1 MKRKLKIYAALALV
15 ILAAIA
21 IFYLYDALKPP
32 TQTEMMAEIIHLEDQ
47 RLLSDQLKRYLHN
60 NDLDIRARAALA
72 VGRIGG
78 EGCGELLFAML
89 SDSAI
94 DVAVT
99 SAFALGLTGEKEF
112 AARLLDVAFD
122 LPSAVGAKAVEAAGR
137 LADSSMIG
145 VAEELVKYF
154 SHPSPDVREAACMA
168 LYRAGAKSKGGD
180 IVTFIENE
188 PDELVRKAALYALAR
203 LGVNEAAQVFV
214 KFLADS
220 DPFVRSLAVRGLG
233 SVQSDEAVHLLAIS
247 LNDADKGVVAE
258 AIAGLAKKKGEEART
273 QLVRKLEKEKDEK
286 LVVALLNALRR
297 QKNDRGVEAAL
308 SILQT
313 EPPSNIVAAGVKYIA
328 SIRKGRAVNLIDSL
342 VAKDDPYVMA
352 ACAKAFGLVGGK
364 NVVPRLAVLFN
375 DEDPMVRHHAFEAL
389 MKVDSDNADF
399 YLRNALADPDYVLV
413 AAALEQVGE
422 RKLWQYLPV
431 MNTMMTRGAEI
442 DVQVRRTLLDGAQ
455 PFLTEDQHDTTAL
468 EIMYAGLLDPE
479 YVVRRQAATL
489 FRDLLGEDKFAA
501 LQAPDT
507 RISKRRMAKAID
519 RFQTNPQAT
528 IVTGKGEIEI
538 ALYFDVAPLTVLN
551 FIELARDGF
560 YNGLTF
566 HRVVPNFVVQGG
578 DPRGD
583 GWGGPPY
590 YLRCE
595 YSDEPYR
602 RGTVGMATSGKDT
615 GGSQFFIT
623 LSPQPHLEGR
633 YTAFGQVQFGMEV
646 VNQIIVGDLIE
657 TILIH
662 ED

>member
-1 MKRKLKIYAALALV
+1 MKRKLKIYAALAL
-15 ILAAIA
+15 ILLAAVA

-47 RLLSDQLKRYLHN
+47 RLLSDQLKRYLHD
-60 NDLDIRARAALA
+60 NDMDIRARAALA
-72 VGRIGG
+72 VGRIEG
-78 EGCGELLFAML
+78 EGSGKLLFAML

-94 DVAVT
+94 DVAVM

-112 AARLLDVAFD
+112 SARLLDVAFD
-122 LPSAVGAKAVEAAGR
+122 LPSAVGAEAVEAAGR

-145 VAEELVKYF
+145 VADALVKYF

-168 LYRAGAKSKGGD
+168 LYRAGTKSKGGD

-258 AIAGLAKKKGEEART
+258 AIAGLAKKKGEEAHT
-273 QLVRKLEKEKDEK
+273 QFARKLEKEKDEK

-342 VAKDDPYVMA
+342 VAKGDPYVMA

-389 MKVDSDNADF
+389 MKVDSGNADF
-399 YLRNALADPDYVLV
+399 YLRKALADPDYVLV
-413 AAALEQVGE
+413 AAALEQIGK
-422 RKLWQYLPV
+422 RKLKQYLPV
-431 MNTMMTRGAEI
+431 MNTMMTRGAEV
-442 DVQVRRTLLDGAQ
+442 DVQVRRTLLDGVQ
-455 PFLTEDQHDTTAL
+455 PFLAEDQHDTTAL
-468 EIMYAGLLDPE
+468 DIMYAGLLDPE

-501 LQAPDT
+501 LQPPDT
-507 RISKRRMAKAID
+507 RISKRRIAKAID

-528 IVTGKGEIEI
+528 IVTSKGEIEI
-538 ALYFDVAPLTVLN
+538 ALYFDAAPLTVLN

-595 YSDEPYR
+595 YSDEPFR

-633 YTAFGQVQFGMEV
+633 YTVFGQVQFGMEV
-646 VNQIIVGDLIE
+646 VDQIIVGDLIE

>member
-1 MKRKLKIYAALALV
+1 MALIL
-15 ILAAIA
+15 LAAVA

-32 TQTEMMAEIIHLEDQ
+32 SQTEMMAEIIHLEDQ
-47 RLLSDQLKRYLHN
+47 RLLSDQLKRYLHD
-60 NDLDIRARAALA
+60 NDMDIRARAALA
-72 VGRIGG
+72 VGRIEG
-78 EGCGELLFAML
+78 EGSGKLLFAML

-94 DVAVT
+94 DVAVM

-122 LPSAVGAKAVEAAGR
+122 LPSAVGAEAVEAAGR

-145 VAEELVKYF
+145 VADALVKYF

-214 KFLADS
+214 DFLADS
-220 DPFVRSLAVRGLG
+220 DPFIRSLAVRGLS
-233 SVQSDEAVHLLAIS
+233 SVQSDEAVHFLAIS

-258 AIAGLAKKKGEEART
+258 AIAGLAKKKGEEAFS
-273 QLVRKLEKEKDEK
+273 QLARKLEKEKDEK

-297 QKNDRGVEAAL
+297 QKNDSGVEAAL

-342 VAKDDPYVMA
+342 VAKGDPYVMA
-352 ACAKAFGLVGGK
+352 ACTKAFGLVGGK
-364 NVVPRLAVLFN
+364 NVVPRMAVLFN
-375 DEDPMVRHHAFEAL
+375 DEDPMVRYHAFEAL
-389 MKVDSDNADF
+389 MKVDSGNADF
-399 YLRNALADPDYVLV
+399 YLRKALADPDYVLV
-413 AAALEQVGE
+413 VAALKQIGK
-422 RKLWQYLPV
+422 RKLKQYLPV
-431 MNTMMTRGAEI
+431 MNTMMTRGAEV
-442 DVQVRRTLLDGAQ
+442 DVQVRRTLLDGVQ
-455 PFLTEDQHDTTAL
+455 LFLAEDQHDTTAL

-501 LQAPDT
+501 LQPPDT
-507 RISKRRMAKAID
+507 RISKRRMARAID

-528 IVTGKGEIEI
+528 IVTGKGEIEV

-595 YSDEPYR
+595 YSDEPYQ
-602 RGTVGMATSGKDT
+602 RGTIGMATSGKDT

-633 YTAFGQVQFGMEV
+633 YTAFGQVLSGMEV
-646 VNQIIVGDLIE
+646 VDQVIVGDLIE

>member
-1 MKRKLKIYAALALV
+1 MKRKLKIYGVLALV
-15 ILAAIA
+15 ILAAVA

-32 TQTEMMAEIIHLEDQ
+32 TQTEKMAEIIHLEDQ
-47 RLLSDQLKRYLHN
+47 RLFSDRLKRSL
-60 NDLDIRARAALA
+60 NDSDMDIRARAALA
-72 VGRIGG
+72 VGRIGD
-78 EGCGELLFAML
+78 EGSGELLFAML

-99 SAFALGLTGEKEF
+99 SAFALGLTGDKEY
-112 AARLLDVAFD
+112 ASQLLDVAFD
-122 LPSAVGAKAVEAAGR
+122 LPSAIGTEAVEAAGR
-137 LADSSMIG
+137 LADSSMTTVVEG
-145 VAEELVKYF
+145 LVKYF

-168 LYRAGAKSKGGD
+168 LYRAGAKAKGGD
-180 IVTFIENE
+180 ILTFVKNE
-188 PDELVRKAALYALAR
+188 PDELVRKAVLYALAR
-203 LGVNEAAQVFV
+203 LGVDEAAQVFV
-214 KFLADS
+214 EFLADS
-220 DPFVRSLAVRGLG
+220 DPFVRSLAVQGLG
-233 SVQSDEAVHLLAIS
+233 SVQSEEAVHFLAIS
-247 LNDADKGVVAE
+247 LNDADQGVVAE
-258 AIAGLAKKKGEEART
+258 AIAWLAKKNSVEAYT

-286 LVVALLNALRR
+286 LVVALLNGLRR

-308 SILQT
+308 TILHT
-313 EPPSNIVAAGVKYIA
+313 EPPSNIVAAAVKYIA

-342 VAKDDPYVMA
+342 VAQGGPHVTA
-352 ACAKAFGLVGGK
+352 ACAEAFGTVGGK
-364 NVVPRLAVLFN
+364 NVIPRLAVLFN
-375 DEDPMVRHHAFEAL
+375 DEDPMVRYHAFEAL
-389 MKVDSDNADF
+389 MKVDSGNADF
-399 YLRNALADPDYVLV
+399 YLRKALVDPDYVLI

-422 RKLWQYLPV
+422 RKLKQYLPV
-431 MNTMMTRGAEI
+431 MNTMMTRGAEV
-442 DVQVRRTLLDGAQ
+442 DVQVRRTLLDAVQ
-455 PFLTEDQHDTTAL
+455 PFLAEDRHDTTAL
-468 EIMYAGLLDPE
+468 EIVYAGLLDPE

-489 FRDLLGEDKFAA
+489 FRDLLGEDKFPA
-501 LQAPDT
+501 LQPPDT
-507 RISKRRMAKAID
+507 RISERRIAKAID
-519 RFQTNPQAT
+519 RFQINPQAT
-528 IVTGKGEIEI
+528 IVTGRGEIEI

-590 YLRCE
+590 YIRCE
-595 YSDEPYR
+595 CSDEPYR

-633 YTAFGQVQFGMEV
+633 YTAFGQVLSGMEV
-646 VNQIIVGDLIE
+646 VDRITVGDLIE

>member
-1 MKRKLKIYAALALV
+1 LAL
-15 ILAAIA
+15 ILLAAVA

-32 TQTEMMAEIIHLEDQ
+32 SQTEMMAEIIHLEDQ
-47 RLLSDQLKRYLHN
+47 RLLSDQLKRYLHD
-60 NDLDIRARAALA
+60 NDMDIRARAALA
-72 VGRIGG
+72 VGRIEG
-78 EGCGELLFAML
+78 EGSGKLLFAML

-94 DVAVT
+94 DVAVM

-122 LPSAVGAKAVEAAGR
+122 LPSAVGAEAVEAAGR

-145 VAEELVKYF
+145 VADALVKYF

-214 KFLADS
+214 DFLADS
-220 DPFVRSLAVRGLG
+220 DPFIRSLAVRGLS
-233 SVQSDEAVHLLAIS
+233 SVQSDEAVHFLAIS

-258 AIAGLAKKKGEEART
+258 AIAGLAKKKGEEAFS
-273 QLVRKLEKEKDEK
+273 QLARKLEKEKDEK

-297 QKNDRGVEAAL
+297 QKNDSGVEAAL

-342 VAKDDPYVMA
+342 VAKGDPYVMA
-352 ACAKAFGLVGGK
+352 ACTKAFGLVGGK
-364 NVVPRLAVLFN
+364 NVVPRMAVLFN
-375 DEDPMVRHHAFEAL
+375 DEDPMVRYHAFEAL
-389 MKVDSDNADF
+389 MKVDSGNADF
-399 YLRNALADPDYVLV
+399 YLRKALADPDYVLV
-413 AAALEQVGE
+413 VAALKQIGK
-422 RKLWQYLPV
+422 RKLKQYLPV
-431 MNTMMTRGAEI
+431 MNTMMTRGAEV
-442 DVQVRRTLLDGAQ
+442 DVQVRRTLLDGVQ
-455 PFLTEDQHDTTAL
+455 LFLAEDQHDTTAL

-501 LQAPDT
+501 LQPPDT
-507 RISKRRMAKAID
+507 RISKRRMARAID

-528 IVTGKGEIEI
+528 IVTGKGEIEV

-595 YSDEPYR
+595 YSDEPYQ
-602 RGTVGMATSGKDT
+602 RGTIGMATSGKDT

-633 YTAFGQVQFGMEV
+633 YTAFGQVLSGMEV
-646 VNQIIVGDLIE
+646 VDQVIVGDLIE

>member
-1 MKRKLKIYAALALV
+1 LV
-15 ILAAIA
+15 LVLLAAVA
-21 IFYLYDALKPP
+21 VYYLYNALKPP
-32 TQTEMMAEIIHLEDQ
+32 TQTEKMAEIIHLEDQ
-47 RLLSDQLKRYLHN
+47 RLLSDQLKRYLHD
-60 NDLDIRARAALA
+60 NDMDIRARTALA

-78 EGCGELLFAML
+78 EGSGELLFAML

-99 SAFALGLTGEKEF
+99 SAFALGLTGEKEY
-112 AARLLDVAFD
+112 AARLLDIAFD
-122 LPSAVGAKAVEAAGR
+122 LPSAVGAEAVEAAGR
-137 LADSSMIG
+137 LADSGMTT

-168 LYRAGAKSKGGD
+168 IYRAGAKSKGDD
-180 IVTFIENE
+180 IVTFIKNE

-203 LGVNEAAQVFV
+203 LRVNEATQVFV

-233 SVQSDEAVHLLAIS
+233 SVQSDEAIHFLAIS
-247 LNDADKGVVAE
+247 LNDADQGVVAE
-258 AIAGLAKKKGEEART
+258 AIAGLAKKNGEEARR

-286 LVVALLNALRR
+286 LVVALLNGLRR

-308 SILQT
+308 SILHV
-313 EPPSNIVAAGVKYIA
+313 EPPSSIVAAGVKYIA
-328 SIRKGRAVNLIDSL
+328 SVRKDRAVNLIDSL
-342 VAKDDPYVMA
+342 VAEGDLYVMA
-352 ACAKAFGLVGGK
+352 ACAEAFGLVGGK

-375 DEDPMVRHHAFEAL
+375 DEDPMVRYHAFKAL
-389 MKVDSDNADF
+389 MKVDSGNTDF
-399 YLRNALADPDYVLV
+399 YLRKALADPDYVLV
-413 AAALEQVGE
+413 ATALEQVGE
-422 RKLWQYLPV
+422 RKLRQYLPV
-431 MNTMMTRGAEI
+431 MNTMMTRGAEV

-468 EIMYAGLLDPE
+468 DIMYAGLLDPE

-489 FRDLLGEDKFAA
+489 FRDLLDENKFAA
-501 LQAPDT
+501 LQPPDT
-507 RISKRRMAKAID
+507 RISKRMIAKAFD

-528 IVTGKGEIEI
+528 IVTSKGEIEV
-538 ALYFDVAPLTVLN
+538 ALYFDAAPLTVLN

-633 YTAFGQVQFGMEV
+633 YTAFGQVLSGMEV
-646 VNQIIVGDLIE
+646 VDQVIVGDLIE